1 MANPQVTLEVC
12 VTASILRFF
21 RLPPFSPRSS
31 LFSDIFI
38 DFSLHFSSCFV
49 TKITRKKLPKF
60 LEKFHENKL
69 KEKIHQKLK
78 IFTEKNEKFTKN
90 LRIFFF
96 VFLITK
102 KVWISLGKM
111 FIFNFYLKLN
121 FQYCWSRLTFSMNS
135 FLWSG
140 ISLSVLAN

>member
-21 RLPPFSPRSS
+21 RLPPSRLDPR
-31 LFSDIFI
+31 FFPI
-38 DFSLHFSSCFV
+38 FSSIFRYIFHLV
-49 TKITRKKLPKF
+49 LSQKSPEKNYQ
-60 LEKFHENKL
+60 KFHENKL
-69 KEKIHQKLK
+69 KEKIHQKSQK
-78 IFTEKNEKFTKN
+78 I
-90 LRIFFF
+90 FF

-102 KVWISLGKM
+102 KLWISLGKM
-111 FIFNFYLKLN
+111 FMLQNVVSQFIFNFYIKLN

>member
-49 TKITRKKLPKF
+49 TKITRKKVPKI
-60 LEKFHENKL
+60 LEKFHKNKL

-90 LRIFFF
+90 LRNFFF
-96 VFLITK
+96 RFSDHK
-102 KVWISLGKM
+102 KGVNFTGKNVYAAKCC
-111 FIFNFYLKLN
+111 FTVYLQLLSKIE
-121 FQYCWSRLTFSMNS
+121 F
-135 FLWSG
+135 
-140 ISLSVLAN
+140 SVLLKQIDL